1 MNKQTANTAA
11 PGDTDTATPLTLTGD
26 DGRNT
31 LKGGAGNDTLR
42 GLGGNDVLDGGTG
55 GDIMYGGNS
64 HDVYYVDNAGD
75 RVIES
80 ARQGTDS
87 VVAGVS
93 FSLPNNVEN
102 LTFSGSANLRGSGN
116 ALDNT
121 LRGNHGDNLFRAGAG
136 SDSVHGLGGKDILF
150 GGDGADKLYGGA
162 GNDILYGGT
171 ARLPERDDTL
181 LSGWRWK
188 DENDG
193 NDFLDGGSGNDTL
206 MGGKGD
212 DTYYFARGY
221 GRDTIID
228 FRIPGVETL
237 SDPQGLNTV
246 RFGAGI
252 RPEDLTI
259 KAAVNADGSLA
270 QTWEI
275 GIKGS
280 TDKLFIH
287 NQTAVAADQHFEP
300 AVSLFEFDS
309 GTLHYSELARRVGVE
324 GYAKT
329 VNITADSGYRFDSD
343 TFGIGSSNTTPLN
356 LVKIEK
362 VSGGRLFY
370 VNSEGEMS
378 EWIKSGTVSAYDAE
392 NLIFMPN
399 RNAADPGITYSYL
412 PDGSFSDIET
422 GVSHTIRFQPQTG
435 HTDADRIL
443 FGDINGNYLAGGT
456 GSDLINGLTGNDRLL
471 GKGGNDTLF
480 GNQGNDTLD
489 GGSGSNLL
497 YGGAGDDVYLFGND
511 GGQNRI
517 IDGEGSNSIR
527 FGKGIRPEDLTLKTL
542 ANGSGTDWEITLNGT
557 NSVLVIENQNGNVS
571 PAVGSFVFD
580 SGTMNGS
587 TFEESATHQAATGY
601 AATSP
606 AVLPEEIPVSGIIG

>member
-1 MNKQTANTAA
+1 MDKQPADTAA
-11 PGDTDTATPLTLTGD
+11 LTAAPLTLTGD
-26 DGRNT
+26 EGRNT
-31 LKGGAGNDTLR
+31 LKGGAGNDTLH
-42 GLGGNDVLDGGTG
+42 GLGGNDILDGGAGSDT
-55 GDIMYGGNS
+55 MYGGHS

-80 ARQGTDS
+80 ARQGMDT
-87 VVAGVS
+87 VMAGVS

-102 LTFSGSANLRGSGN
+102 LTFTGSGHLRGSGN

-136 SDSVHGLGGKDILF
+136 SDTLHGLGGRDILF

-181 LSGWRWK
+181 PSGWLWT

-212 DTYYFARGY
+212 DTYYFARGS

-228 FRIPGVETL
+228 FRIPGVETV

-259 KAAVNADGSLA
+259 KAAVNADGLLA

-280 TDKLFIH
+280 TDKLFIR
-287 NQTAVAADQHFEP
+287 NQTAAAADQHFEP
-300 AVSLFEFDS
+300 AVSLFAFDS
-309 GTLHYSELARRVGVE
+309 VTLDYAGLARRVGVE
-324 GYAKT
+324 GYTKT
-329 VNITADSGYRFDSD
+329 VSITADSGYRFDGG
-343 TFGIGSSNTTPLN
+343 TFGIGSSNTSPLN
-356 LVKIEK
+356 LVQIEK

-370 VNSEGEMS
+370 VNHDGEMTG
-378 EWIKSGTVSAYDAE
+378 WIKSGTVSVYDAE
-392 NLIFMPN
+392 NLIFMPD
-399 RNAADPGITYSYL
+399 RHAADPGITYSYL
-412 PDGSFSDIET
+412 PNGSFSDIET
-422 GVSHTIRFQPQTG
+422 GVSHTIRFKPQTG
-435 HTDADRIL
+435 HADADRIL
-443 FGDINGNYLAGGT
+443 FGDINGNYLAGGA
-456 GSDLINGLTGNDRLL
+456 GNDLINGLTGNDRLP

-497 YGGAGDDVYLFGND
+497 YGGAGDDVYLFGNN
-511 GGQNRI
+511 GGQDRI
-517 IDGEGSNSIR
+517 IDNEGSNSIR
-527 FGKGIRPEDLTLKTL
+527 FGKGIHPENLTLKTP
-542 ANGSGTDWEITLNGT
+542 ANGSGTDWEITVNGT
-557 NSVLVIENQNGNVS
+557 NSVLVIENQNGSGS
-571 PAVGSFVFD
+571 PAVSSFVFD
-580 SGTMNGS
+580 SGTMTGGM
-587 TFEESATHQAATGY
+587 FEKLAGNQTAAEY
-601 AATSP
+601 AAASP
-606 AVLPEEIPVSGIIG
+606 ATLPDEVPASGIIG